1 MHINWV
7 RDKNKGFMQI
17 VHKHME
23 ELLTL
28 ELICIIISMS
38 YCEIVYIYEDG
49 FLFDEIDNS
58 YVAQ

>member
-38 YCEIVYIYEDG
+38 YCEIVYIYENR

-58 YVAQ
+58 PVAQ

>member
-38 YCEIVYIYEDG
+38 CCEIVYIYENR

-58 YVAQ
+58 PVAQ